1 MLGQPLV
8 QKVVDHP
15 NLVRD
20 KRSKAI
26 VDVDDEAYNRYMLQK
41 EARAKQEARISQLEE
56 TINKVETDISDIKSL
71 LTRLLE
77 K

>member
-1 MLGQPLV
+1 MHSNDLIP
-8 QKVVDHP
+8 VVDHP

-20 KRSKAI
+20 RHSRAI
-26 VDVDDEAYNRYMLQK
+26 VDTDDQAYANYQLQK
-41 EARAKQEARISQLEE
+41 QARRKQEQRISQLEE

>member
-1 MLGQPLV
+1 MHSNDLIP
-8 QKVVDHP
+8 VVDHP
-15 NLVRD
+15 NLMRD
-20 KRSKAI
+20 RRSGAI
-26 VDVDDEAYNRYMLQK
+26 VNTDEQAYANYQLQK
-41 EARAKQEARISQLEE
+41 QARRQQEQRISQLEE

>member
-1 MLGQPLV
+1 MHNELV
-8 QKVVDHP
+8 KVIDHP
-15 NLVRD
+15 NLRRD
-20 KRSKAI
+20 KHSNAI
-26 VDVDDEAYNRYMLQK
+26 IDVDEDAYTTYMRQK
-41 EARAKQEARISQLEE
+41 EARQQQEARISQLEE

>member
-1 MLGQPLV
+1 MHNQGLIRV
-8 QKVVDHP
+8 QEHP
-15 NLVRD
+15 NLARD
-20 KRSKAI
+20 RESNAI
-26 VDVDDEAYNRYMLQK
+26 VDVDEASYERYMASK
-41 EARAKQEARISQLEE
+41 RAKFEQEARISQLEE